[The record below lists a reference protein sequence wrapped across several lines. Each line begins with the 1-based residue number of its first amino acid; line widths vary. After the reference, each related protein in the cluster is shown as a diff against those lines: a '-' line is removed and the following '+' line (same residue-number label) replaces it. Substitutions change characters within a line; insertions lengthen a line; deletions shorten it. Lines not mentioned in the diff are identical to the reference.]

1 MESPVGGLGDAEF
14 SSHSCHAKPLKLQHL
29 HSRRPAWQWLAQS
42 SSHLPD
48 TQLTCPLPPLNFFLR
63 TPEDITETYV
73 PASEAR

>member
-14 SSHSCHAKPLKLQHL
+14 SSHSCHAKPLELQHL